1 LTKVTDLRFLQRFW
15 TAKEALLTE
24 LSTLS
29 VDKGGLVLALENPQ
43 MAR

>member
-1 LTKVTDLRFLQRFW
+1 LTKVTDSRFLQRFF
-15 TAKEALLTE
+15 AGRGGLLTE

-29 VDKGGLVLALENPQ
+29 VDNGALVFALENPE

>member
-1 LTKVTDLRFLQRFW
+1 LTKVTELRFLQRFLP
-15 TAKEALLTE
+15 TQGLLPTE

-29 VDKGGLVLALENPQ
+29 VDNGALVFALENPE